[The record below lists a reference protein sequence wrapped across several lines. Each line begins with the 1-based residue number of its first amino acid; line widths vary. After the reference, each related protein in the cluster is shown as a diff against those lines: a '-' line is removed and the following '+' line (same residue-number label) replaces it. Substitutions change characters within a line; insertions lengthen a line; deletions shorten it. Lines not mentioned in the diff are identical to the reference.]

1 MLSAHKNWKLR
12 LLLKVASL
20 SRSTYYF
27 EIQRVDLDYDKSKE
41 LMDEIQSIFSKN
53 KSRYGVRRVYH
64 ELINKGFIVNHKKVQ
79 RLMNKMGLKGI
90 RPKEKYHSYMGMVG
104 SVAKNL
110 IHRDFKANKPDEK
123 WSTDVSQFNCSFGK
137 CYLSPIIDMFTG
149 EVISWDLSLSP
160 NFEQTIKML
169 NQAFEKHSNLKG
181 LILHSDQGWQYQMKQ
196 YSTFLKDKGI
206 KQSMSRKGNCYDNCI
221 IESFFSKMKNEM
233 FYGFERK
240 YKTFDEFKQEVSK
253 YIDYYNNERI
263 QSKTKWMPPS
273 KVREASMLSL

>member
-1 MLSAHKNWKLR
+1 LLLAHKNWKLK
-12 LLLKVASL
+12 LLLAVASL
-20 SRSTYYF
+20 SKSTYYF
-27 EIQRVDLDYDKSKE
+27 EIHNVDLDENNKE

-53 KSRYGVRRVYH
+53 KSRYGVKRVYH
-64 ELINKGFIVNHKKVQ
+64 ELINRGFKVNHKKVQ

-90 RPKEKYHSYMGMVG
+90 RPKEKYHSYIGEVG
-104 SVAKNL
+104 LVAKNL

-169 NQAFEKHSNLKG
+169 NQAFEKHPNLEG
-181 LILHSDQGWQYQMKQ
+181 LIFHSDQGWQYQMKQ
-196 YSTFLKDKGI
+196 YSIFLKNKGI

-221 IESFFSKMKNEM
+221 IESFFGKMKNEM
-233 FYGFERK
+233 FYGYERE
-240 YKTFDEFKQEVSK
+240 YKTFDEFKQAVSK

-273 KVREASMLSL
+273 KFRETSMLSL

>member
-1 MLSAHKNWKLR
+1 LLLAHKNWKLK
-12 LLLKVASL
+12 LLLAVASL
-20 SRSTYYF
+20 SKSTYYF
-27 EIQRVDLDYDKSKE
+27 EIHNVDLDENNKE

-64 ELINKGFIVNHKKVQ
+64 ELINRGFKVNHKKVQ

-90 RPKEKYHSYMGMVG
+90 RPKEKYHSYIGEVG
-104 SVAKNL
+104 LVAKNL

-169 NQAFEKHSNLKG
+169 NQAFEKHPNLEG
-181 LILHSDQGWQYQMKQ
+181 LIFHSDQGWQYQMKQ
-196 YSTFLKDKGI
+196 YSIFLKNKGI

-221 IESFFSKMKNEM
+221 IESFFGKMKNEM
-233 FYGFERK
+233 FYGYERE
-240 YKTFDEFKQEVSK
+240 YKTFDEFKQAVSK

-273 KVREASMLSL
+273 KFRETSMLSL

>member
-1 MLSAHKNWKLR
+1 
-12 LLLKVASL
+12 
-20 SRSTYYF
+20 
-27 EIQRVDLDYDKSKE
+27 
-41 LMDEIQSIFSKN
+41 
-53 KSRYGVRRVYH
+53 
-64 ELINKGFIVNHKKVQ
+64 
-79 RLMNKMGLKGI
+79 
-90 RPKEKYHSYMGMVG
+90 
-104 SVAKNL
+104 
-110 IHRDFKANKPDEK
+110 
-123 WSTDVSQFNCSFGK
+123 
-137 CYLSPIIDMFTG
+137 
-149 EVISWDLSLSP
+149 
-160 NFEQTIKML
+160 ML

-221 IESFFSKMKNEM
+221 IESFFGKMKNEM